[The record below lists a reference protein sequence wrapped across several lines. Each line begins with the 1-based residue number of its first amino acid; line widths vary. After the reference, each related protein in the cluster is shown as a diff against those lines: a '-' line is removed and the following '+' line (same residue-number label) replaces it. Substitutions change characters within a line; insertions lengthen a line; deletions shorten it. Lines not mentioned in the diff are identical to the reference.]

1 MKGSILPSRITLGAR
16 LCTTQ
21 ELTTDNQSNI
31 TAARKSLEID
41 LKTQVTA
48 AGAADLQAEHHRKT
62 ESSRDES
69 QNQLAEAGR
78 MTIKTQ
84 GGNGLLA
91 SR

>member
-48 AGAADLQAEHHRKT
+48 AAVGLQAEHHMKSG
-62 ESSRDES
+62 SSKDES
-69 QNQLAEAGR
+69 QNQLAEASR